1 MKKLRTGFLLLLL
14 VILILSA
21 CVPKAEETAV
31 AENPATA
38 VKITPTTEADSIV
51 LTVLYTS
58 DEHGWMEG
66 EEPDSSAASLMGIW
80 RDKYG
85 YGENKNIVVLSGGD
99 NWTGP
104 AISTWFDG
112 KSMVEVMNAM
122 GYQVSVIGNH
132 EFDFGLDALEQ
143 RIQEAAFPYLSANM
157 RYKADNFVPEDMG
170 IHPYTILDING
181 IKVGVIGLTTRDTP
195 RTTNPANVA
204 EFNFIDYEKALRE
217 YVPKM
222 REEGADLVL
231 MPSHVCSKEL
241 IPLAARIKDLNIPF
255 IGAGHCHNVTAMKMG
270 SSVVLAPGAYFR
282 DFAFEKIT
290 FIPSTGEIKNVKY
303 GVVSNE
309 GGKPDPGVAE
319 VVARWKDESDA
330 ELNKTIGYLDKTI
343 PKRSRAMEALI
354 TETWLLGYP
363 NADIAITNP
372 GGMRDDLTA
381 GDLTL
386 SKLISV
392 MPFDNVLIDVHLTGE
407 EVLKVLTSHVDYPAT
422 GGIHHAGSQWVLDA
436 TGEPLDMQATYSVLV
451 NDFMYAG
458 GDHYDM
464 LAAFD
469 PDAYNTSIDW
479 RQPVIDWI
487 LQQNSSP
494 DNPLDSAIA
503 TLGD

>member
-1 MKKLRTGFLLLLL
+1 MKKFHTVLLVLLLL
-14 VILILSA
+14 VLIASA
-21 CVPKAEETAV
+21 CTPKTDEPPSADISTTVVPTAITETDTV
-31 AENPATA
+31 E
-38 VKITPTTEADSIV
+38 V
-51 LTVLYTS
+51 TVLYTS

-66 EEPDSSAASLMGIW
+66 EEPESSAANLVGIW

-85 YGENKNIVVLSGGD
+85 YGENDNIIVLSGGD

-143 RIQEAAFPYLSANM
+143 RIQEASFPYLSANM
-157 RYKADNFVPEDMG
+157 RYKANNSVPEDMG
-170 IHPYTILDING
+170 IRPYTILDVNG

-195 RTTNPANVA
+195 TTTNPVNVA
-204 EFNFIDYEKALRE
+204 EFDFIDYEEALRA

-222 REEGADLVL
+222 REEGAKLIL
-231 MPSHVCSKEL
+231 LPSHVCSKDL
-241 IPLAARIKDLNIPF
+241 IPLATQIKDLNIPF
-255 IGAGHCHNVTAMKMG
+255 IGAGHCHNATAMKMG
-270 SSVVLAPGAYFR
+270 SSIVLAPGAYFR
-282 DFAFEKIT
+282 NFAYEKIT
-290 FIPSTGEIKNVKY
+290 FSPATQEIKNVKY

-319 VVARWKDESDA
+319 IVARWKDESDA

-343 PKRSRAMEALI
+343 TKRSQAMQDLI

-363 NADIAITNP
+363 NADIAMTNL
-372 GGMRDDLTA
+372 GGMRDDLPS

-392 MPFDNVLIDVHLTGE
+392 MPFDNVLIEVHLTGE
-407 EVLKVLTSHVDYPAT
+407 EVLKVLTSHADYPAT
-422 GGIHHAGSQWVLDA
+422 GGIHHAGNQWVLDA

-469 PDAYNTSIDW
+469 PDAYNTAIDW

-487 LQQNSSP
+487 LQQNSSSN
-494 DNPLDSAIA
+494 NPLDDAIA
-503 TLGD
+503 ALRD